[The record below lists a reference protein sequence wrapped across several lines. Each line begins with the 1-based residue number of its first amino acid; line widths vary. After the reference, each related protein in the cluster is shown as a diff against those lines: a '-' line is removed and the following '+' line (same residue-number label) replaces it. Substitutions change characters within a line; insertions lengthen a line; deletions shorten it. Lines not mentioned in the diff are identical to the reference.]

1 MLITRQ
7 LLTALATG
15 LLLLCPLTTFADQSY
30 IEVTGM
36 GQVKASPDIA
46 HVKFSFSQ
54 TSLEQVQ
61 AKRLVDTQ
69 VINLLKLTEK
79 LGVKKADVHAAR
91 LSIYPE
97 YDYKQNRR
105 LTGYRVSRDV
115 SITLRE
121 ISNYSTLIDGAVK
134 IGATQSGQ
142 LTHDFSNRQELE
154 NKAMLAALKQ
164 AKHKASLLAEE
175 AGAKVGQVLSIHESG
190 NYSPPQPLV
199 RMQMSASGEAPYPT
213 GDLTIIKNLTVKYAL
228 DQ

>member
-1 MLITRQ
+1 MKRQIT
-7 LLTALATG
+7 TALVTG
-15 LLLLCPLTTFADQSY
+15 LLMLCSLTISADQAY
-30 IEVTGM
+30 IEVTGT

-46 HVKFSFSQ
+46 NVRFSFSQ

-61 AKRLVDTQ
+61 AKKLVDTQ
-69 VINLLKLTEK
+69 IINLLKLTEK

-105 LTGYRVSRDV
+105 LTGYRVSRDI

-121 ISNYSTLIDGAVK
+121 LNNYSTLIDGAVK

-154 NKAMLAALKQ
+154 NKAMLQALKQ

-175 AGAKVGQVLSIHESG
+175 AGARVGQVLSINESG
-190 NYSPPQPLV
+190 NYSTPQPV
-199 RMQMSASGEAPYPT
+199 MRMQMSAKAEAPYPT
-213 GDLTIIKNLTVKYAL
+213 GDLTITKNLTVKYAL